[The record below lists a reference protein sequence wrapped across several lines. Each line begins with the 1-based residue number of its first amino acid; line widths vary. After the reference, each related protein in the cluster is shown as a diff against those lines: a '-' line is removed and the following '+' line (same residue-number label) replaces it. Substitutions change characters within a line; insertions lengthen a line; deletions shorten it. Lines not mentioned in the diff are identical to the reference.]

1 MLLVRLLSDVC
12 MACGNTTFNIG
23 RNPIWQKR
31 IPQTTAADGLQELS
45 QLVTDQLSDACSS
58 RADEICGE
66 YSDVILGRI
75 DEAGT

>member
-23 RNPIWQKR
+23 RNPIRQKR
-31 IPQTTAADGLQELS
+31 MPQTIAADGLQELS
-45 QLVTDQLSDACSS
+45 QLVTDQLSGACSS

>member
-1 MLLVRLLSDVC
+1 M
-12 MACGNTTFNIG
+12 
-23 RNPIWQKR
+23 
-31 IPQTTAADGLQELS
+31 PQTIAADGLQELS
-45 QLVTDQLSDACSS
+45 QLVTDQLLGAYSS

>member
-1 MLLVRLLSDVC
+1 

-23 RNPIWQKR
+23 RNPIRQKR
-31 IPQTTAADGLQELS
+31 MPQTTAADGLQELS

-58 RADEICGE
+58 RADELCGE
-66 YSDVILGRI
+66 NLDVILGRI

>member
-1 MLLVRLLSDVC
+1 
-12 MACGNTTFNIG
+12 MACCNTTFNIG
-23 RNPIWQKR
+23 RNPIRQKR
-31 IPQTTAADGLQELS
+31 MPQTTAADGLQELS

-58 RADEICGE
+58 RADEICSE

>member
-1 MLLVRLLSDVC
+1 

-23 RNPIWQKR
+23 RNPIRQKR
-31 IPQTTAADGLQELS
+31 MPQTTAADGLQELS

-66 YSDVILGRI
+66 NSDVILGRI

>member
-1 MLLVRLLSDVC
+1 M
-12 MACGNTTFNIG
+12 
-23 RNPIWQKR
+23 
-31 IPQTTAADGLQELS
+31 PQTIAADGLQELS
-45 QLVTDQLSDACSS
+45 QLVTDQLSGACSS

>member
-1 MLLVRLLSDVC
+1 
-12 MACGNTTFNIG
+12 MACGNTIFNIG
-23 RNPIWQKR
+23 RNPIRQKR
-31 IPQTTAADGLQELS
+31 MPQTTAADGLQELS
-45 QLVTDQLSDACSS
+45 QLVTDQLSDVCSS